1 MTEPIEFGKL
11 VEADIR
17 DAWRHEAH
25 KFTPWLAAN
34 LDHIGEAVGLR
45 LEAEGAE
52 VTVEGFSADILAREI
67 GSGSFVLIENQLAG
81 SDHKHLGQIMTY
93 LAGLDAKI
101 VIWIAASFHPAHLS
115 AIRWLNEHTDAE
127 FAFFAIRV
135 KVVRIGASPF
145 APVFDVL
152 ERPNTWEKQLHA
164 AASAGGRS
172 EIAERR
178 HEFWRT
184 FVEQIPGELERG
196 GPPSYTSNRWRVLE
210 DLGLI
215 ISMYASKAAVG
226 IFVRGPHYGD
236 HGEAR
241 ERLIQY
247 DEALTSGL
255 GVQFG
260 TSEWAFFNDSTRGDY
275 TDPAQRVRLIQWLDT
290 RANEYEA
297 VLRQV
302 FGGTDET
309 DLTKN
314 G

>member
-1 MTEPIEFGKL
+1 MEDTPQFAKL

-17 DAWRHEAH
+17 EAWPHEAH
-25 KFTPWLAAN
+25 RFTPWLAEN

-52 VTVEGFSADILAREI
+52 VNVEGFSADILARDI
-67 GSGSFVLIENQLAG
+67 SSGSLVLIENQLEG

-101 VIWIAASFHPAHLS
+101 VIWIAAGFHPAHLS
-115 AIRWLNEHTDAE
+115 AIKWLNEHTESE

-135 KVVRIGASPF
+135 KVVRIGNSPF
-145 APVFDVL
+145 APVFEVL
-152 ERPNTWEKQLHA
+152 ERPNTWEKQLQA

-196 GPPSYTSNRWRVLE
+196 GPPAYTSNRWRVLD

-215 ISMYASKAAVG
+215 ISMYASKSAVG
-226 IFVRGPHYGD
+226 VFIRGPHYGD

-241 ERLIQY
+241 ERLLEH
-247 DEALTSGL
+247 EAALSAGL
-255 GVQFG
+255 GVPLG
-260 TSEWAFFNDSTRGDY
+260 TSEWAFFNVSTPGDY
-275 TDPAQRVRLIQWLDT
+275 TDPDQRMSLIEWLDET
-290 RANEYEA
+290 ASRFEQ
-297 VLRQV
+297 VLIRV
-302 FGGTDET
+302 FGGIS
-309 DLTKN
+309 N
-314 G
+314 APSP